1 MRLYSLAL
9 AVLAALVWSN
19 TSMGQT
25 SAKAHVKPDD
35 WQAYKSHFVDT
46 SGRVIDDA
54 NGKIS
59 HSESQGYGLLLA
71 YLANSKA
78 DFDLIWSFTRT
89 EFLLRDDGLA
99 VWKWDPNSK
108 PHVTDSNNASDGDIL
123 IAYALTLAGSGWN
136 RNDLTA
142 TAKTMIRA
150 IGKANVIEAQKQL
163 LLLPGVTGFSA
174 VDREDGPVINLSYWI
189 FEVFPKFAALD
200 QATDW
205 NRLGKDGLSLIDVAR
220 GGPRS
225 LPADWI
231 SARTV
236 FKPAKG
242 FPPEFGYNAL
252 RIPLYMMRAGV
263 TDRAQLEP
271 LRQGMS
277 PDGTNVAIVDIPS
290 GTATETLTD
299 PGYTIIPALVDC
311 VLDKKKLPES
321 VRSFRP
327 TLYYPSTLHL
337 LSLSFVYGQHP
348 ECL

>member
-1 MRLYSLAL
+1 MA
-9 AVLAALVWSN
+9 
-19 TSMGQT
+19 QT
-25 SAKAHVKPDD
+25 SAKAQVKPDD
-35 WQAYKSHFVDT
+35 WQAYKSRFVDKG
-46 SGRVIDDA
+46 GRVIDDA
-54 NGKIS
+54 NGNIS

-123 IAYALTLAGSGWN
+123 IAYTLALAGSGWG

-142 TAKTMIRA
+142 TAKSMIRA
-150 IGKANVIEAQKQL
+150 IGKTNVIEAQKQL

-174 VDREDGPVINLSYWI
+174 TDREDGPVINLSYWI
-189 FEVFPKFAALD
+189 FEAFPKFAALD
-200 QATDW
+200 QTTDW
-205 NRLGKDGLSLIDVAR
+205 NRLGKDGLLLINAAR
-220 GGPRS
+220 GGQRS

-231 SARTV
+231 SARTLL
-236 FKPAKG
+236 KPAKG
-242 FPPEFGYNAL
+242 FPAEFGYNAL
-252 RIPLYMMRAGV
+252 RIPLYMMRAGI

-271 LRQGMS
+271 LRQGMA
-277 PDGTNVAIVDIPS
+277 PDGTNVAIIDILS
-290 GTATETLTD
+290 GNVIEALFD
-299 PGYTIIPALVDC
+299 PGYSIIPALIDC
-311 VLDKKKLPES
+311 VLDRKKLPES
-321 VRSFRP
+321 VTSFQP